1 MAFLACVWPFRP
13 EENKRDLVA
22 VVMVKG
28 NNGNEEEEEEDRR
41 INELN
46 VPWSK

>member
-1 MAFLACVWPFRP
+1 M
-13 EENKRDLVA
+13 A
-22 VVMVKG
+22 VVMAKG
-28 NNGNEEEEEEDRR
+28 NNGNDEEEARR

>member
-1 MAFLACVWPFRP
+1 M
-13 EENKRDLVA
+13 A
-22 VVMVKG
+22 VVMAKG
-28 NNGNEEEEEEDRR
+28 NNGNEEEEEEARR

>member
-1 MAFLACVWPFRP
+1 M
-13 EENKRDLVA
+13 A
-22 VVMVKG
+22 VVMAKG
-28 NNGNEEEEEEDRR
+28 NNGNEEDEGEARR

>member
-1 MAFLACVWPFRP
+1 MA
-13 EENKRDLVA
+13 
-22 VVMVKG
+22 KG
-28 NNGNEEEEEEDRR
+28 NNGNEEEEEEEEARR

>member
-1 MAFLACVWPFRP
+1 MA
-13 EENKRDLVA
+13 
-22 VVMVKG
+22 KG
-28 NNGNEEEEEEDRR
+28 NNGNEEEEEEEEEARR

>member
-1 MAFLACVWPFRP
+1 M
-13 EENKRDLVA
+13 A
-22 VVMVKG
+22 VVMAKG
-28 NNGNEEEEEEDRR
+28 NNGNEEEEEEEARR

>member
-1 MAFLACVWPFRP
+1 M
-13 EENKRDLVA
+13 A
-22 VVMVKG
+22 VVMAKG
-28 NNGNEEEEEEDRR
+28 NNGNDDEEEEARR

>member
-1 MAFLACVWPFRP
+1 M
-13 EENKRDLVA
+13 A
-22 VVMVKG
+22 VVMAKG
-28 NNGNEEEEEEDRR
+28 NNGNDEEEEEARR

>member
-1 MAFLACVWPFRP
+1 M
-13 EENKRDLVA
+13 A
-22 VVMVKG
+22 VVMAKG

>member
-1 MAFLACVWPFRP
+1 M
-13 EENKRDLVA
+13 A
-22 VVMVKG
+22 VVMAKG
-28 NNGNEEEEEEDRR
+28 NNGNDEEGEEARR